1 MILWV
6 RISYVSI
13 KSGVGSSTSSG
24 YITISSIV
32 SSGVSGLSTLS
43 NDNGIISDSRS
54 VILNPGSVMLDVE
67 GSKSVLLVSS
77 RL

>member
-1 MILWV
+1 MV
-6 RISYVSI
+6 RISCVSI
-13 KSGVGSSTSSG
+13 KSGVESFTSSG
-24 YITISSIV
+24 YVTILSIT
-32 SSGVSGLSTLS
+32 SSGMSGLSTLS

-54 VILNPGSVMLDVE
+54 VILNPGSVMFDVE